1 MNDELKNAASPYAKL
16 EKTIADQNK
25 KLDDQHAELQIHTI
39 MLDRLCTLKESQN
52 ESDIYFRNS
61 WQHGKRKDLIVSLVV
76 IGLASTALYLDVIK
90 VDPAFLGPIL
100 RVLGLVL

>member
-16 EKTIADQNK
+16 EKTIAEQNT
-25 KLDDQHAELQIHTI
+25 KLDEHHEELKAHTV
-39 MLDRLCTLKESQN
+39 MLDRLCTLKENQN
-52 ESDIYFRNS
+52 ISDINFRNS
-61 WQHGKRKDLIVSLVV
+61 WQHGKRKDLLISLVV

-90 VDPAFLGPIL
+90 VDPAILGSML